1 MRKRTV
7 RPLKIRLHFKN
18 LMTSLLMKS
27 KLLMLLTSENRHSTV
42 KNQKDQ
48 TDKELKEE
56 SKTREIQDEKYFY
69 GQTVTASMLEHLKI
83 LTSNF

>member
-1 MRKRTV
+1 
-7 RPLKIRLHFKN
+7 
-18 LMTSLLMKS
+18 MKS
-27 KLLMLLTSENRHSTV
+27 KLLMLHTSENRHSTV